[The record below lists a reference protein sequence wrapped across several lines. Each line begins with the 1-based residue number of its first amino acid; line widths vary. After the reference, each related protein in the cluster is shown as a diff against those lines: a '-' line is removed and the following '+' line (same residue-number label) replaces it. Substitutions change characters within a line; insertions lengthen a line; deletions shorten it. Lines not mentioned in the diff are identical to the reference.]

1 MANLGCSKDSNT
13 DSAWSPCKKP
23 SSRKPAGFFKL
34 RIVFRS
40 GTALGEV
47 GLAAAHSEPHIRHI
61 FSLDAC
67 SFSDAHG
74 FNGCRSSRPRV
85 VSVLAVASGRDA
97 SPSRLANTCSR
108 GGRLVLSRIVGR
120 ARDIT
125 QRLRT
130 DRTNGCA
137 QGLSL
142 LARTDGHDGTRCQ
155 PGTFREHLRP
165 RQDLRSIPRRRLLA
179 LYYAYSAHGT
189 RYRFC
194 L

>member
-40 GTALGEV
+40 GTPLGEV
-47 GLAAAHSEPHIRHI
+47 GVAAAHSEPHIRHLC
-61 FSLDAC
+61 SLDAC

-97 SPSRLANTCSR
+97 SPSRLANTCGR
-108 GGRLVLSRIVGR
+108 GGPLVLSRIVGR

-130 DRTNGCA
+130 DRTNGVLKGCRCWLA
-137 QGLSL
+137 QTATTGRGAS
-142 LARTDGHDGTRCQ
+142 LARFENICDRGR
-155 PGTFREHLRP
+155 TFGASP
-165 RQDLRSIPRRRLLA
+165 DVV
-179 LYYAYSAHGT
+179 Y
-189 RYRFC
+189 
-194 L
+194 

>member
-1 MANLGCSKDSNT
+1 MIKLGPSEDSNT
-13 DSAWSPCKKP
+13 DSACSFVQEAERCKP
-23 SSRKPAGFFKL
+23 SGFFKL

-67 SFSDAHG
+67 SFSEAHG
-74 FNGCRSSRPRV
+74 SNGCRSSRPRV

-97 SPSRLANTCSR
+97 SPSSIANTCSR
-108 GGRLVLSRIVGR
+108 GGPLILPRIVCR
-120 ARDIT
+120 AREIT
-125 QRLRT
+125 QRLRM
-130 DRTNGCA
+130 DRTNGSA
-137 QGLSL
+137 EGLSR

-165 RQDLRSIPRRRLLA
+165 RQDLRNTPRRR
-179 LYYAYSAHGT
+179 
-189 RYRFC
+189 
-194 L
+194 

>member
-23 SSRKPAGFFKL
+23 SARKPSGFYKL

-40 GTALGEV
+40 GTARGDV
-47 GLAAAHSEPHIRHI
+47 GVAAAHSEPHIRHI
-61 FSLDAC
+61 VSLDAC
-67 SFSDAHG
+67 SFSDDHDFSVG
-74 FNGCRSSRPRV
+74 QSSRPRV

-97 SPSRLANTCSR
+97 SPSRLANTCGR
-108 GGRLVLSRIVGR
+108 GGPLALPSIVGL
-120 ARDIT
+120 AREIT

-137 QGLSL
+137 EGLSL

-155 PGTFREHLRP
+155 PGTFRKHLRP
-165 RQDLRSIPRRRLLA
+165 RQDLRSIPRRRLP
-179 LYYAYSAHGT
+179 S
-189 RYRFC
+189 
-194 L
+194 